1 MRLLFWS
8 TALLCSTLTQSAH
21 ADSQDPNA
29 RVLRLE
35 RWLKAAV
42 RHAPGTID
50 DSSRE
55 VAAWS
60 YADVR
65 VLRADEI
72 VMARLLHN
80 PRGPIRAVTTRDIPA
95 YTLWQVGHLRDLAEA
110 YSRENDHE
118 RLLVRGA
125 LLHGD
130 IAMANPETGAP
141 ESGNDGIRIQSL
153 DGEAIGFGASPIH
166 WQMARQLFDAA
177 RPGGDA
183 IARRWYIATGA
194 WMQSREQ
201 HDTTHLRHAR
211 EMFPDDAVLQFL
223 SGCQQETY
231 AGPEV
236 QATAKTA
243 VLPAGYH
250 LDVESE
256 SAALRDA
263 ETFLRRALMLDQDM
277 TEARIRLGHVLLARG
292 RPQEAADVL
301 RAADTT
307 KESGELQYF
316 QAMFLGQAEEAV
328 GRVDQARDSYA
339 RASTLFPHAQSPYLA
354 RAALATRRGDRATAL
369 KETQLLFE
377 LPATDLELDDPWWS
391 YRVAQARNADAL
403 LEALFR
409 SEIR

>member
-1 MRLLFWS
+1 
-8 TALLCSTLTQSAH
+8 
-21 ADSQDPNA
+21 
-29 RVLRLE
+29 
-35 RWLKAAV
+35 
-42 RHAPGTID
+42 
-50 DSSRE
+50 
-55 VAAWS
+55 
-60 YADVR
+60 
-65 VLRADEI
+65 
-72 VMARLLHN
+72 
-80 PRGPIRAVTTRDIPA
+80 
-95 YTLWQVGHLRDLAEA
+95 
-110 YSRENDHE
+110 
-118 RLLVRGA
+118 
-125 LLHGD
+125 
-130 IAMANPETGAP
+130 
-141 ESGNDGIRIQSL
+141 
-153 DGEAIGFGASPIH
+153 
-166 WQMARQLFDAA
+166 
-177 RPGGDA
+177 
-183 IARRWYIATGA
+183 
-194 WMQSREQ
+194 
-201 HDTTHLRHAR
+201 
-211 EMFPDDAVLQFL
+211 MFPDDAVLQFL

-277 TEARIRLGHVLLARG
+277 IEARIRLGHVLVARG

-316 QAMFLGQAEEAV
+316 HAMFLGQAEEAV

-377 LPATDLELDDPWWS
+377 LPATDREFDDPWWS